1 MTHETVAVIGLGNMG
16 SALARQLAAGP
27 WPLTVWNRSPARSE
41 PFRNAP
47 TKVARSAEEAIGAAS
62 LIIFNVATCDDLTA
76 ILNEHR
82 AVLSGK
88 ALLNLVTGSPAEIRK
103 IEALTST
110 LGAELL
116 SGTIMCFP
124 ADIGTPQG
132 IMMLAG
138 SPHLWEAWQALVL
151 HLAPASLYL
160 GENAAKPNIMDT
172 ALTGCLFGS
181 AMSGFLEAAAYA
193 RREGVAIEELAAF
206 VPGALAATQ
215 HQMEIA
221 AQHIASGDYATNQAG
236 MISYAQSN
244 LMFRQA
250 LADAGQAD
258 TMLSAFG
265 SRLWA
270 AVEAGAQD
278 DALARLIDF

>member
-1 MTHETVAVIGLGNMG
+1 MAHETVAVIGLGNMG
-16 SALARQLAAGP
+16 SALARQLTTGP
-27 WPLTVWNRSPARSE
+27 WPLVVWNRSPARSE
-41 PFRNAP
+41 PFASGPAR
-47 TKVARSAEEAIGAAS
+47 VALSADEAIDAAS
-62 LIIFNVATCDDLTA
+62 LIITNVATCDDLTA
-76 ILNEHR
+76 ILNDHR

-88 ALLNLVTGSPAEIRK
+88 ALLNLVTGSPAEIRR
-103 IEALTST
+103 IEALVST

-132 IMMLAG
+132 MIMLAG
-138 SPHLWEAWQALVL
+138 KPHLWEAWQALVL